1 MKQNNTSALGGKIK
15 FIFCTFCFQANPQLG
30 PLQISLGCMLIDIGK
45 FLFIFF
51 LVLIS
56 FACGLNQLYYYY
68 SNSPETLEKV
78 STQNLGSAVTFSPTM
93 YTMYTASSAEDDSQ
107 TSDPFEN
114 AFDP

>member
-1 MKQNNTSALGGKIK
+1 M
-15 FIFCTFCFQANPQLG
+15 FQANPQLG

-68 SNSPETLEKV
+68 SNSPETLGATTPAPTV
-78 STQNLGSAVTFSPTM
+78 TSPDTYFSNISATSDSRTDVILG
-93 YTMYTASSAEDDSQ
+93 Q
-107 TSDPFEN
+107 TDDPFEN